1 MTVPIDISEESG
13 VRYLHFGSV
22 WVQGAMRIRKPDAL
36 ELEYTREMMAGL
48 LLRAAPWPER
58 VLLIGL
64 GAGSIAKFIHRHLP
78 QARTTVVEIASE
90 VQAVASQ
97 YFRLPPED
105 ERLQVMIGDGAHFIT
120 NDDSQWDLIVV
131 DGFDRNARAGELASQ
146 AFYEACKARLS
157 PDGLLS
163 VNLFGQ
169 IRGFKTQLKRL
180 GGAFD
185 GHVFA
190 LPPCPSG
197 NVVAFAR
204 GGNPVDASLPS
215 IGERVAELKAATGLD
230 LKPTLKRL
238 EKLGQLPDGRI
249 AF

>member
-1 MTVPIDISEESG
+1 
-13 VRYLHFGSV
+13 
-22 WVQGAMRIRKPDAL
+22 
-36 ELEYTREMMAGL
+36 
-48 LLRAAPWPER
+48 
-58 VLLIGL
+58 VL
-64 GAGSIAKFIHRHLP
+64 
-78 QARTTVVEIASE
+78 
-90 VQAVASQ
+90 
-97 YFRLPPED
+97 
-105 ERLQVMIGDGAHFIT
+105 IGDGAHFVA

-157 PDGLLS
+157 PNGLLS

-180 GGAFD
+180 GEAFD
-185 GHVFA
+185 DRVFA

-197 NVVAFAR
+197 NVVAFAH
-204 GGNPVDASLPS
+204 GGNPVDTTLAAL
-215 IGERVAELKAATGLD
+215 GERIAGVKAATGLD

-238 EKLGQLPDGRI
+238 EKSGQLPDGRI